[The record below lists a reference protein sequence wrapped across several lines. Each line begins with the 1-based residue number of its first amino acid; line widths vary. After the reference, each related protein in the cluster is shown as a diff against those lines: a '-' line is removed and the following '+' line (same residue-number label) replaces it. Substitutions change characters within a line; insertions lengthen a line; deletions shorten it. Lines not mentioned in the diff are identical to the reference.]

1 MEATKSILI
10 IAPLY
15 IDIERKTMKDKRYYI
30 NMNTYRNLHHRV
42 NGILKKKYLEAVRGQ
57 LQGISI
63 ETPCEITYKVYKP
76 SKRRLDKMNVI
87 SVTSKFLLDALTELG
102 CWEDDSD
109 DYVKTETILPTE
121 YDKNNG
127 RVEIL
132 IKTIN
137 NE

>member
-42 NGILKKKYLEAVRGQ
+42 NGMLKKKYLEAIREQ
-57 LQGISI
+57 LEGIKI
-63 ETPCEITYKVYKP
+63 ETPCEIIYRVIKP
-76 SKRRLDKMNVI
+76 SKRRLDKMNVV
-87 SVTSKFLLDALTELG
+87 SVTSKYLLDAITELG

-109 DYVKTETILPTE
+109 DFVKKETILPTE
-121 YDKNNG
+121 YEKNNG

-132 IKTIN
+132 INTIIK
-137 NE
+137 